1 MVCVVGAPRV
11 GFFGAVMIRVA
22 VFDSSPV
29 FEVGFR
35 EIIRRS
41 AGLQV
46 VDPAPV
52 GSVSTDVCVI
62 DASLMELDALRL
74 CIQRAARVAPV
85 LLTVQAETDRTL
97 VDACLE
103 AGAVDVIDRRAPA
116 DVLLRSIRSVAGGT
130 SSPAERSGPDTAFA
144 DLSQRERE
152 VLHQI
157 AKGMT
162 HAQIAAQMDI
172 SRNTVDTYVKRIR
185 AKLGVGNKA
194 ELTRVA
200 ILSTQRTLGQ
210 FVPADRLIS

>member
-1 MVCVVGAPRV
+1 MVDRWFAWLGRPGW

-103 AGAVDVIDRRAPA
+103 AGAVGKILIDV
-116 DVLLRSIRSVAGGT
+116 
-130 SSPAERSGPDTAFA
+130 
-144 DLSQRERE
+144 
-152 VLHQI
+152 
-157 AKGMT
+157 
-162 HAQIAAQMDI
+162 
-172 SRNTVDTYVKRIR
+172 
-185 AKLGVGNKA
+185 
-194 ELTRVA
+194 
-200 ILSTQRTLGQ
+200 
-210 FVPADRLIS
+210 